1 MKASAVMLWLV
12 VGVGAVAQVAWAG
25 DDPAGAASSGSPA
38 AADGSGGAKS
48 APKAATK
55 PDAPAPGGGDSAG
68 KATLASWLDL
78 LAAQKASELINTK
91 VTGSIASGPI
101 LLSSWGDFVRAVD
114 TGRIVEGQI
123 AYSKTIIT
131 AYQGLLEEARK
142 SSGTRGCGGEP
153 TPPKGAVRSLALANV
168 VVPAATVGGWL
179 PSTFNPWLAAVQT
192 MLGTMKGISDTLR
205 PTVGE
210 PSPFRVGLAN
220 DDLFPA
226 ISGTSREVYLPPVI
240 AQGHDAD
247 IASTVRDAQ
256 GLAGQMTQL
265 ATAVSDRTE
274 CKALTGKLTQSATAL
289 GNLAK
294 TLQPD
299 AAGGTSAA
307 DEALALLTLSKK
319 DGLTVL
325 DIQLTSEDA
334 TDRGYSTL
342 IPTSKRL
349 MQSSVLARYRLHNGA
364 DGRILRSGTV
374 AVFCQVVAR
383 EGVPGSN
390 AFGSKYSSAELC
402 SWTPKGTENSAQSG
416 QK

>member
-1 MKASAVMLWLV
+1 MKANAVMLWLV
-12 VGVGAVAQVAWAG
+12 VGVSALGQLAWAG
-25 DDPAGAASSGSPA
+25 DDPAAAASSGSPA
-38 AADGSGGAKS
+38 PADGSVGAKS
-48 APKAATK
+48 TPKAAAK
-55 PDAPAPGGGDSAG
+55 PDTPAAGGGDTAG

-78 LAAQKASELINTK
+78 LAAKRAGELIDTQ
-91 VTGSIASGPI
+91 VQASIGGRPVLISG
-101 LLSSWGDFVRAVD
+101 WGDYVRAVD
-114 TGRIVEGQI
+114 AGRIVEGQI

-131 AYQGLLEEARK
+131 AYKGLLDAARK
-142 SSGTRGCGGEP
+142 SSGTKTCGGEA
-153 TPPKGAVRSLALANV
+153 TPPRSMISMLAESNV
-168 VVPAATVGGWL
+168 VVPASTVGGWL

-192 MLGTMKGISDTLR
+192 MLGAMKGISDTLR

-210 PSPFRVGLAN
+210 PSPFRVGLAD

-226 ISGTSREVYLPPVI
+226 ISSTSREVYLPPVI

-265 ATAVSDRTE
+265 ATDVSDRTE

-299 AAGGTSAA
+299 ASAGTSAA
-307 DEALALLTLSKK
+307 EEALALLTLSRKK
-319 DGLTVL
+319 PLAIL
-325 DIQLTSEDA
+325 DIHLTSEDA

-349 MQSSVLARYRLHNGA
+349 MQSSVLARYRLHDGA
-364 DGRILRSGTV
+364 DGRILRSGSL

-383 EGVPGSN
+383 EGVPGAK
-390 AFGSKYSSAELC
+390 AFGKGHSSVELC
-402 SWTPKGTENSAQSG
+402 SSMP
-416 QK
+416 

>member
-1 MKASAVMLWLV
+1 MKANAVMLWLV
-12 VGVGAVAQVAWAG
+12 VGVSALGQLAWAG
-25 DDPAGAASSGSPA
+25 DGPAAAASSGSPA
-38 AADGSGGAKS
+38 PADGSVGAKS
-48 APKAATK
+48 TPKAAAK
-55 PDAPAPGGGDSAG
+55 PDTPAAGGGDTAG

-78 LAAQKASELINTK
+78 LAAQKASELIGTK
-91 VTGSIASGPI
+91 ATGTIPSGPV

-131 AYQGLLEEARK
+131 AYQGLLEAARK
-142 SSGTRGCGGEP
+142 SSGTKACGGEP
-153 TPPKGAVRSLALANV
+153 TPPKGAVSRLALANV

-240 AQGHDAD
+240 TQGHDAD

-256 GLAGQMTQL
+256 SLAGQMTQL
-265 ATAVSDRTE
+265 ATEVSDRTE
-274 CKALTGKLTQSATAL
+274 CKALTAKLTQSATAL

-325 DIQLTSEDA
+325 DIQLTSENA

-383 EGVPGSN
+383 EGVRGSN
-390 AFGSKYSSAELC
+390 AFGRNYSSAELC
-402 SWTPKGTENSAQSG
+402 SWTPKEAVAPAQFG